1 MDGAENA
8 RLETLTIFLETS
20 RLFACATFSMLFIS
34 IQSSFLLAILAS
46 VSPKIDMLLLKALTD
61 IGTLLGRFLIG
72 WGRIDLWPECVRIF
86 V

>member
-1 MDGAENA
+1 M
-8 RLETLTIFLETS
+8 ETLTIFLETS

-34 IQSSFLLAILAS
+34 IQCSFLLAILAS
-46 VSPKIDMLLLKALTD
+46 VSLKINMLLLKALID

-72 WGRIDLWPECVRIF
+72 RGRIDLWPECVRVF